1 MKIEKRWENNRSKM
15 ISYIVFGAYLFLLT
29 WLVLFK
35 FAFTIEEIPH
45 LRQLNLIPF
54 YYETSVAFITHM
66 KEVIYNILIFVPA
79 GVYFTAFLGKR
90 KWWLG
95 IGASFLISLS
105 FEIIQWIFSIGV
117 SDITDLLGNTLG
129 GVLGTLLFVLFGKIL
144 SKKRMRVINVVG
156 AAVEIVG
163 IALLSALFVA
173 NK

>member
-1 MKIEKRWENNRSKM
+1 M
-15 ISYIVFGAYLFLLT
+15 
-29 WLVLFK
+29 
-35 FAFTIEEIPH
+35 
-45 LRQLNLIPF
+45 IPF
-54 YYETSVAFITHM
+54 HYETSVKPIMHI
-66 KEVIYNILIFVPA
+66 KEVVYNILVFVPA
-79 GVYFTAFLGKR
+79 GVYFTAFFGER
-90 KWWLG
+90 KWWEG

>member
-1 MKIEKRWENNRSKM
+1 MHI
-15 ISYIVFGAYLFLLT
+15 
-29 WLVLFK
+29 
-35 FAFTIEEIPH
+35 
-45 LRQLNLIPF
+45 
-54 YYETSVAFITHM
+54 
-66 KEVIYNILIFVPA
+66 KEVVYNILVFVPA
-79 GVYFTAFLGKR
+79 GVYFTAFFGER
-90 KWWLG
+90 KWWKG

>member
-1 MKIEKRWENNRSKM
+1 MKIEKQWENNRSKV
-15 ISYIVFGAYLFLLT
+15 ISNIVFGAYLFLLT

-45 LRQLNLIPF
+45 LRQLNLIPLH
-54 YYETSVAFITHM
+54 YETSVKPIMHI
-66 KEVIYNILIFVPA
+66 KEVVYNILVFVPA
-79 GVYFTAFLGKR
+79 GVYFTAFFGER
-90 KWWLG
+90 KWWEG

-117 SDITDLLGNTLG
+117 SDITLGNTLG

-156 AAVEIVG
+156 AVVEIVG

>member
-1 MKIEKRWENNRSKM
+1 MKIEKQWENNRSKM

-45 LRQLNLIPF
+45 LRQVNLIPF
-54 YYETSVAFITHM
+54 HYETSVAFITHM

-95 IGASFLISLS
+95 IGASFFVSLT
-105 FEIIQWIFSIGV
+105 FETVQWIFSIGV
-117 SDITDLLGNTLG
+117 SDITDLIGNTLG
-129 GVLGTLLFVLFGKIL
+129 SGGG
-144 SKKRMRVINVVG
+144 S
-156 AAVEIVG
+156 
-163 IALLSALFVA
+163 SALCISWK
-173 NK
+173 NISKEENEHDQWNRSSG

>member
-54 YYETSVAFITHM
+54 HYETSVKPIMHI
-66 KEVIYNILIFVPA
+66 KEVVYNILVFVPA
-79 GVYFTAFLGKR
+79 GVYFTAFFGER
-90 KWWLG
+90 KWWEG

-156 AAVEIVG
+156 AVVEIVG

>member
-1 MKIEKRWENNRSKM
+1 MKIEKQWENNRSKM

-45 LRQLNLIPF
+45 LRQVNLIPF
-54 YYETSVAFITHM
+54 HYETSVAFITHM

-95 IGASFLISLS
+95 IGASFFVSLT
-105 FEIIQWIFSIGV
+105 FETVQWIFSIGV
-117 SDITDLLGNTLG
+117 SDITDLITNTT
-129 GVLGTLLFVLFGKIL
+129 GVLVGVGLYYLLKKIFKEKTNKIILALAAIVTILFVSLIVIIL
-144 SKKRMRVINVVG
+144 IN
-156 AAVEIVG
+156 
-163 IALLSALFVA
+163 
-173 NK
+173 N

>member
-54 YYETSVAFITHM
+54 HYETSVKPIMHI
-66 KEVIYNILIFVPA
+66 KEVVYNILVFVPA
-79 GVYFTAFLGKR
+79 GVYFTAFFGER
-90 KWWLG
+90 KWWEG

>member
-1 MKIEKRWENNRSKM
+1 M
-15 ISYIVFGAYLFLLT
+15 
-29 WLVLFK
+29 
-35 FAFTIEEIPH
+35 
-45 LRQLNLIPF
+45 IPF
-54 YYETSVAFITHM
+54 HYETSVKPIMHI
-66 KEVIYNILIFVPA
+66 KEVVYNILVFVPA
-79 GVYFTAFLGKR
+79 GVYFTAFFGER
-90 KWWLG
+90 KWWEG

-144 SKKRMRVINVVG
+144 SKKRMRIINVVG

>member
-1 MKIEKRWENNRSKM
+1 M
-15 ISYIVFGAYLFLLT
+15 
-29 WLVLFK
+29 
-35 FAFTIEEIPH
+35 
-45 LRQLNLIPF
+45 IPF
-54 YYETSVAFITHM
+54 HYETSVKPIM
-66 KEVIYNILIFVPA
+66 DIKEVVYNILVFVPA
-79 GVYFTAFLGKR
+79 GVYFTAFFGER
-90 KWWLG
+90 KWWEG